1 MCVRLRAVSAHGMPR
16 LCHKTLV
23 AELLNLLHAR
33 ALPDQEVRVRVLSDI
48 GLASDELASQLQVE
62 LLEPQAD
69 ELLHD
74 NGVVELGTAS
84 RQCFKRQV
92 DDRADDAGRDVW
104 QQLVPVRAVMST
116 VRHLAD
122 VPRGVANNYKTHA
135 LTRRTDTSVHA
146 INQHAHIV
154 RRRMKQHHGASLRC
168 AVFTFAAQAE
178 LPELSHIFAMQL
190 PTMTCRLA
198 VCLG

>member
-48 GLASDELASQLQVE
+48 GLTSDELASQLQVE

-92 DDRADDAGRDVW
+92 DDRADDAGRFVW
-104 QQLVPVRAVMST
+104 QQRVPVRAVMST
-116 VRHLAD
+116 VRPSGRRSSRRRKQLQD
-122 VPRGVANNYKTHA
+122 PRVDASYRHIRTCNQPARTHSPKTNETTSRGITP
-135 LTRRTDTSVHA
+135 LCSVH
-146 INQHAHIV
+146 V
-154 RRRMKQHHGASLRC
+154 RCTSR
-168 AVFTFAAQAE
+168 T
-178 LPELSHIFAMQL
+178 P
-190 PTMTCRLA
+190 
-198 VCLG
+198 